1 MVADARG
8 PRKRGNPLGKGV
20 PALAAAYLSYLQ
32 TLVIVTK
39 GHYSESAASFVSA
52 AVSMTTLLT
61 GISVGLGA
69 LVVLL
74 LALLVVRWRSDAR
87 TDERVAEVVA
97 SLNERM
103 DELGRELAGALA
115 RAEQESRRSH
125 IFGELA
131 GSIDLD
137 EVLSR
142 TLEAA
147 GGFEEADA
155 ALVMLPEA
163 QGGKPLVATL
173 GLSVE
178 EAERHAITGPPDGR
192 LARSITMAYTYPAHA
207 GEADEEGDEDMI
219 HAGLAVPLPGEGQ
232 PLGYLTVFT
241 RRAGH
246 EYSDEDVRQLETLA
260 QHAGPAIE
268 NARRFREARQLADL
282 DALTGLHNR
291 RFFHDTL
298 ARECARAHR
307 YERRLAL
314 IVFDLDDFKDV
325 NDRIGHL
332 AGDAVLAEAAE
343 RVRDVVRT
351 ADFAC
356 RVGGD
361 EFAVILPES
370 TLEDADQ
377 LYRRILHAVSSRPLG
392 QAGKLYLSAGVAALR
407 PEDDPVSF
415 FKRADD
421 ALYRAKEAG
430 KGRVVAANSP
440 HLGPA

>member
-1 MVADARG
+1 
-8 PRKRGNPLGKGV
+8 
-20 PALAAAYLSYLQ
+20 
-32 TLVIVTK
+32 
-39 GHYSESAASFVSA
+39 
-52 AVSMTTLLT
+52 MTTILI

-74 LALLVVRWRSDAR
+74 LALLVVRWRSENS

-97 SLNERM
+97 SLNARM
-103 DELGRELAGALA
+103 DELGRELAGALE
-115 RAEQESRRSH
+115 RAEEEGRRSR

-147 GGFEEADA
+147 GALDDADA
-155 ALVMLPEA
+155 ALIMLPDP

-192 LARSITMAYTYPAHA
+192 LARSITMSYTYPELER
-207 GEADEEGDEDMI
+207 EANPSEGVI
-219 HAGLAVPLPGEGQ
+219 HAGLAVPLPGDNST
-232 PLGYLTVFT
+232 LGYLTVFT
-241 RRAGH
+241 RLKGH
-246 EYSDEDVRQLETLA
+246 EYGDDDVRQLETLA
-260 QHAGPAIE
+260 LRAGPAID

-291 RFFHDTL
+291 RYFHETL

-307 YERRLAL
+307 YERKLSL
-314 IVFDLDDFKDV
+314 IVFDLDDFKEI

-332 AGDAVLAEAAE
+332 AGDTVLAEAAE

-351 ADFAC
+351 ADIAC

-370 TLEDADQ
+370 SLDDADQ
-377 LYRRILHAVSSRPLG
+377 LYRRIQNAISSRPLG
-392 QAGKLYLSAGVAALR
+392 QGGKLFLSAGVAELR
-407 PEDDPVSF
+407 AEDDPVAF
-415 FKRADD
+415 FQRADD
-421 ALYRAKEAG
+421 ALYGAKEAG
-430 KGRVVAANSP
+430 KGRVVSANSP
-440 HLGPA
+440 RLGPA

>member
-1 MVADARG
+1 
-8 PRKRGNPLGKGV
+8 
-20 PALAAAYLSYLQ
+20 
-32 TLVIVTK
+32 
-39 GHYSESAASFVSA
+39 
-52 AVSMTTLLT
+52 MTTILI

-74 LALLVVRWRSDAR
+74 LALLVVRWRSDNS

-97 SLNERM
+97 SLNARM
-103 DELGRELAGALA
+103 DELGRELAGALE
-115 RAEQESRRSH
+115 RAEEEGRRSR

-147 GGFEEADA
+147 GALEDADA
-155 ALVMLPEA
+155 ALVMLPDA

-192 LARSITMAYTYPAHA
+192 LARSITMSYTYPELEREAKP
-207 GEADEEGDEDMI
+207 GEGVI
-219 HAGLAVPLPGEGQ
+219 HAGLAVPLPGDSST
-232 PLGYLTVFT
+232 LGYLTVFT
-241 RRAGH
+241 RRNGH
-246 EYSDEDVRQLETLA
+246 DYSDEDVRQLETLA
-260 QHAGPAIE
+260 LRAGPAIE

-291 RFFHDTL
+291 RYFHETL

-307 YERRLAL
+307 YERKLSL
-314 IVFDLDDFKDV
+314 IVFDLDDFKEV

-332 AGDAVLAEAAE
+332 AGDTVLAEAAE

-351 ADFAC
+351 ADIAC

-370 TLEDADQ
+370 SLNDADQ
-377 LYRRILHAVSSRPLG
+377 LYRRIQNAISSRPLG
-392 QAGKLYLSAGVAALR
+392 QGGKLFLSAGVAELR
-407 PEDDPVSF
+407 AEDDPVAF
-415 FKRADD
+415 FQRADD

-430 KGRVVAANSP
+430 KGRVVSANSP
-440 HLGPA
+440 RLGPA